1 MRNFIYVT
9 ILAFAVAACQKP
21 NELDAAKAELKTLQ
35 SEQRDIE
42 KEITELTKKIAE
54 LDTTEEVVSRTLV
67 TLTKPEKGD
76 FVYKIQVPGAADS
89 RQNIVVSAESMGNIT
104 NIFAQEG
111 NMVTKGQTIA
121 TIDSEVMT
129 RQIAELQTR
138 LDFATELF
146 EKQERLWEQKI
157 GSELQYLQAKN
168 NKESLEQNINSL
180 KAQASKSR
188 ITAPIS
194 GYLDEVFVREGQ
206 TVAMGTPAARIVD
219 LKNIVVTADVSEK
232 YVGTI
237 STKDSIQIKFPS
249 INKTFTAKVSMIG
262 QVVNADNRTF
272 TVEAEIKN
280 VNGGI
285 KPNILADVTIPVYKN
300 EGVMLIPTSVIQ
312 QGKTNDFVYVAFDE
326 NGGLTAKKQT
336 ITIGRSYQGKTEVFE
351 GLEENAKLVDLGSKG
366 LANGEPLKVD

>member
-35 SEQRDIE
+35 DEQKDIE
-42 KEITELTKKIAE
+42 KQIGELTQKIAK
-54 LDTTEEVVSRTLV
+54 LDTTKEVVNRTLV

-104 NIFAQEG
+104 NIYVQEG
-111 NMVTKGQTIA
+111 SMVTKGQTIA
-121 TIDSEVMT
+121 TIDSEVMS

-138 LDFATELF
+138 LDFATEMF

-157 GSELQYLQAKN
+157 GSEVQYLQAKN
-168 NKESLEQNINSL
+168 NKESIEQSIKSL

-194 GYLDEVFVREGQ
+194 GYLDEVFVRIGQ
-206 TVAMGTPAARIVD
+206 TVAMGTPAVRIVD

-232 YVGTI
+232 YIGTI
-237 STKDSIQIKFPS
+237 TTKDSIQIKFPS
-249 INKTFTAKVSMIG
+249 IDKAFTAKVSMIG
-262 QVVNADNRTF
+262 QVVNSDNRTF

-280 VNGGI
+280 VNGEI
-285 KPNILADVTIPVYKN
+285 KPNILADVTIPVYQN
-300 EGVMLIPTSVIQ
+300 DAAMLIPTSVIQ
-312 QGKTNDFVYVAFDE
+312 QGKTNDFVFLAVEE

-336 ITIGRSYQGKTEVFE
+336 ISIGRSYKGQTEVFE
-351 GLEENAKLVDLGSKG
+351 GIDENAKLVDLGSKG